1 MKRKTF
7 VKQLMALGL
16 ERNKANSFCKQMLAG
31 RDWLRTLGF
40 QIDVHWENIFEFL
53 VSGMQSSRN
62 GRAV

>member
-16 ERNKANSFCKQMLAG
+16 ERNKANSFCKQMLAR
-31 RDWLRTLGF
+31 RDRLRALGF
-40 QIDVHWENIFEFL
+40 HSAVHWENIFEFL
-53 VSGMQSSRN
+53 VSGMQNPRN